1 MFSFDFLSI
10 GNVLAFIGVA
20 LAVGLAGYGSAKGVG
35 LVGEAASGLISES
48 PDKFGQCLILAAI
61 PGTQGIYGFLVG
73 FLIMLNTGMLSGTM
87 DLSLAEGAY
96 YLAASLPIGIAGL
109 LSGIA
114 QGRTAAAGISVVAK
128 HPEQMSK
135 AMIFAALVE
144 TYAILALL
152 ISILMILNVPA
163 V

>member
-20 LAVGLAGYGSAKGVG
+20 LAVGLAGSGSAKGVG

-87 DLSLAEGAY
+87 DL
-96 YLAASLPIGIAGL
+96 SLPIGIAGL